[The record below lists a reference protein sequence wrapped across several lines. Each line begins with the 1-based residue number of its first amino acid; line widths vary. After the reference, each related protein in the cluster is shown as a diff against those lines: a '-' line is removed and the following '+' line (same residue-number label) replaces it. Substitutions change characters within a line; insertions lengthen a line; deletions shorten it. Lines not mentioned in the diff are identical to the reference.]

1 MKRDWL
7 ELSLK
12 LAETPAH
19 FYVSDRKLVK
29 NYNYSFRSPKA
40 DLFMEDAGFTRSKMT
55 MLVRNYL
62 HAESKEVARQLWD
75 LRVAKRKYGSVSFT
89 TFNHFVKG
97 GSVEHGKRSKISG
110 VFGPCIQSVSLTYMP
125 KHVTHADIFYRNT
138 ELFKKFPADL
148 VFFRDVLLAGF
159 DFSTAPIETI
169 TFHFA
174 SITAHPMYFVTLIPH
189 LKDPIDEL
197 EHIREAD
204 PKFFDHVIKWN
215 LRYLSDDHDTSIR
228 KYAQALRVKQDAR
241 TRISERWR
249 KDLLSY
255 MLPLAPDAKND
266 IEEGEDE

>member
-1 MKRDWL
+1 MKRDWI

-29 NYNYSFRSPKA
+29 NYNFTFSRIKN
-40 DLFMEDAGFTRSKMT
+40 DLYMPDAGFTKAKMS

-62 HAESKEVARQLWD
+62 HPESKDVARQLWD
-75 LRVAKRKYGSVSFT
+75 QRVAKRKYGSVSFT

-97 GSVEHGKRSKISG
+97 GSIEHGKRSKISG
-110 VFGPCIQSVSLTYMP
+110 VFGPCIQSVALTYMP
-125 KHVTHADIFYRNT
+125 KHFTHVDIFYRNT

-148 VFFRDVLLAGF
+148 VFFRDVLLEGF
-159 DFSTAPIETI
+159 DFSTAPIAAI

-189 LKDPIDEL
+189 LRDPIGEM
-197 EHIREAD
+197 EHIRDAD
-204 PKFFDHVIKWN
+204 PLFWKHLIKWN

-241 TRISERWR
+241 TRITTKVR
-249 KDLLSY
+249 KELLTY
-255 MLPLAPDAKND
+255 MLPHVTDTSSD
-266 IEEGEDE
+266 VDESDDD